1 MTADR
6 RIRLA
11 RTARD
16 VETSDLRDVLALVHQ
31 PGILSFALGMP
42 SESAF
47 PMQEIA
53 EESAELLRSDP
64 RVLQYAMPSASLKD
78 HVVELMRLRGV
89 ECTPDRVFLTTGAQQ
104 GMSLLA
110 HLLVDPGDPVLVEN
124 VVYEGILTALQPLN
138 AQTVTIP
145 TDPYEGLDVDEVRRR
160 LSEGTRPAFIYAIPE
175 GHNPLGVSLTDDR
188 RARLAHLAA
197 RFQVPILEDDAYGF
211 LRYEQDAPVM
221 YALQSEWVFYL
232 GSFSKILAP
241 GFRVGWIVLPEDL
254 TERLTTL
261 KQGMDI
267 DVATFSQR
275 IVAAC
280 LDALD
285 VPRYLE
291 DLRSHY
297 RSRRDALLQ
306 AMEES
311 FPEGVRW
318 NHPSGGLYVW
328 VEMPRGFD
336 AVQILRRAVEE
347 EQVAFSPGTAFTV
360 DGGEHANHCF
370 RLCFSARSTD
380 EIHEGIHRLGRVL
393 HTHSCAGSAG
403 RSGACP

>member
-1 MTADR
+1 MTDDR

-53 EESAELLRSDP
+53 EASAELLRSDP
-64 RVLQYAMPSASLKD
+64 RVLQYAMPSTSLKD

-110 HLLVDPGDPVLVEN
+110 HLLVDPGDSVLVEN
-124 VVYEGILTALQPLN
+124 IIYEGILTALQPLN

-145 TDPYEGLDVDEVRRR
+145 TDPYEGLDVDEVKRR
-160 LSEGTRPAFIYAIPE
+160 LSDGTRPAFIYSIPE
-175 GHNPLGVSLTDDR
+175 GHNPLGVSLTSDR
-188 RARLAHLAA
+188 RAALADLAEL
-197 RFQVPILEDDAYGF
+197 FQVPILEDDAYGF
-211 LRYEQDAPVM
+211 LRYAEDAPLL
-221 YALQSEWVFYL
+221 YSLQSDWVFYL

-261 KQGMDI
+261 KQGLDI
-267 DVATFSQR
+267 DVTTFSQR
-275 IVAAC
+275 VVAAC

-285 VPRYLE
+285 VPTYLN
-291 DLRSHY
+291 DLRRHY
-297 RSRRDALLQ
+297 RRRRDALLE
-306 AMEES
+306 AMEHS
-311 FPEGVRW
+311 FPDVVRW
-318 NHPSGGLYVW
+318 NHPGGGLYVW

-336 AVQILRRAVEE
+336 AVQLLRRAVEE

-360 DGGEHANHCF
+360 GGGEHANHCF

-380 EIHEGIHRLGRVL
+380 EIDEGIRRLGRIL
-393 HTHSCAGSAG
+393 HKHLCADSTN
-403 RSGACP
+403 RSGACR